1 MKEIPKEI
9 VKEELKIAKKRLE
22 SAKLLFQN
30 NLFEDSINRA
40 YYSIF
45 YAAKAM
51 LNVLGFDVKTH
62 SGLISEFGLKIV
74 KEKLVPPKYG
84 IILRRA
90 YEMRE
95 SSDYAIGT
103 VFGREE
109 AEKLLEEASNFLKIA
124 EKFVK
129 ERL

>member
-30 NLFEDSINRA
+30 SLFEDSINRA

-84 IILRRA
+84 IILRRT

-95 SSDYAIGT
+95 SSDCADKGY
-103 VFGREE
+103 
-109 AEKLLEEASNFLKIA
+109 LLIFKY
-124 EKFVK
+124 
-129 ERL
+129 

>member
-1 MKEIPKEI
+1 MKEMPKEVI
-9 VKEELKIAKKRLE
+9 EEELKIAKKRLE

-30 NLFEDSINRA
+30 NLFEDS
-40 YYSIF
+40 
-45 YAAKAM
+45 KAM

-74 KEKLVPPKYG
+74 KEKLAQPKYG

-103 VFGREE
+103 IFGKEE
-109 AEKLLEEASNFLKIA
+109 AEKLLEEASDFLKIA